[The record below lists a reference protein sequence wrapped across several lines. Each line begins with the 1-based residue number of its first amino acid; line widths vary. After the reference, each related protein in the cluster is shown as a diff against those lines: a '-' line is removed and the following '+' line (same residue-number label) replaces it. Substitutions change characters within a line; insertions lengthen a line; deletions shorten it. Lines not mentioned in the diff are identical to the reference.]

1 MLLMAVVHITT
12 LDEVINM
19 LKRPPSPCT
28 KGCKGRTATCALTCP
43 RYKIYRIM
51 RDKFYIEQGILREQE
66 QQEIEQAMREKRK
79 KRRR

>member
-19 LKRPPSPCT
+19 LKRPPCPCT
-28 KGCKGRTATCALTCP
+28 NGCKGRTATCALTCP

-51 RDKFYIEQGILREQE
+51 RERFYIEQGMLREQE
-66 QQEIEQAMREKRK
+66 QQAIEYNRAQKKKRK
-79 KRRR
+79 K

>member
-1 MLLMAVVHITT
+1 MLLMAAVHITT
-12 LDEVINM
+12 SDEVINM

-51 RDKFYIEQGILREQE
+51 RERFYIEQGMLREQE
-66 QQEIEQAMREKRK
+66 QQAIEYNRAQKKKRK
-79 KRRR
+79 K

>member
-12 LDEVINM
+12 SDEVINM

-51 RDKFYIEQGILREQE
+51 RERFYIEQGILREQE
-66 QQEIEQAMREKRK
+66 QQAIEYDRAQKKKRK
-79 KRRR
+79 K

>member
-12 LDEVINM
+12 SDEVINM

-51 RDKFYIEQGILREQE
+51 RERFYVEQGILREQE
-66 QQEIEQAMREKRK
+66 QQAIEYDRAQKKKRK
-79 KRRR
+79 K

>member
-12 LDEVINM
+12 SDEVINM

-51 RDKFYIEQGILREQE
+51 RERFYIEQGMLREQE
-66 QQEIEQAMREKRK
+66 QQAIEYNRAQKKKRK
-79 KRRR
+79 K

>member
-28 KGCKGRTATCALTCP
+28 QGCKGRTATCALTCP

-51 RDKFYIEQGILREQE
+51 REKFYIEQGMLREQE
-66 QQEIEQAMREKRK
+66 QQAIEYNRAQKKKRK
-79 KRRR
+79 K

>member
-12 LDEVINM
+12 SDEVINM

-51 RDKFYIEQGILREQE
+51 RERFYIEQGILREQE
-66 QQEIEQAMREKRK
+66 QQAIEYNRAQKKKRK
-79 KRRR
+79 K

>member
-28 KGCKGRTATCALTCP
+28 QGCKGRTATCVLTCP

-51 RDKFYIEQGILREQE
+51 RERFYIEQGILREQE
-66 QQEIEQAMREKRK
+66 QQAIEYNRAQKKKRK
-79 KRRR
+79 K

>member
-1 MLLMAVVHITT
+1 MLPMAVVHITT
-12 LDEVINM
+12 SDEVINM

-51 RDKFYIEQGILREQE
+51 RERFYIEQGILREQE
-66 QQEIEQAMREKRK
+66 QQAIEYDRAQKKKRK
-79 KRRR
+79 K

>member
-1 MLLMAVVHITT
+1 MLLMAAVHITT
-12 LDEVINM
+12 SDEVINM

-51 RDKFYIEQGILREQE
+51 RERFYVEQGMLREQE
-66 QQEIEQAMREKRK
+66 QQAIEYNRAQKKKRK
-79 KRRR
+79 K

>member
-1 MLLMAVVHITT
+1 MLLMAAVHITT
-12 LDEVINM
+12 SDEVINM

-51 RDKFYIEQGILREQE
+51 RERFYIEQGILREQE
-66 QQEIEQAMREKRK
+66 QQAIEYDRAQKKKRK
-79 KRRR
+79 K